1 MPRVN
6 PVFVLRNPRNP
17 ASPLQLREVEVA
29 ARSLGLGLTLIDVTS
44 PGEVDAAFGRMIGEN
59 AKGVISLAD
68 PLLISQ
74 SVQLAALAQNA
85 RLPLIFSRREN
96 VEAGGLISYGPS
108 LRGQFRDTAMYVDK
122 ILKGADPAN
131 LPVEQPTRLELV
143 LNLKTA
149 KALGITVPP
158 TLLARA
164 DEVIE

>member
-1 MPRVN
+1 VT
-6 PVFVLRNPRNP
+6 LRESRFDNLPATSRSHNAP
-17 ASPLQLREVEVA
+17 ASFSGA
-29 ARSLGLGLTLIDVTS
+29 AGGNH
-44 PGEVDAAFGRMIGEN
+44 A
-59 AKGVISLAD
+59 LAD

-143 LNLKTA
+143 VNLKTA
-149 KALGITVPP
+149 KARDDVALFPHGSGVQ
-158 TLLARA
+158 
-164 DEVIE
+164 